1 MGRFVLDTNIL
12 LAYLRQNEDLIGRI
26 NKELGLDHPHS
37 ENFISVVSKAEI
49 MALAIR
55 NGWGD
60 KKQSKLLEYLNK
72 LIIVDITAEPEML
85 IEAYTE
91 IDVFS

>member
-1 MGRFVLDTNIL
+1 
-12 LAYLRQNEDLIGRI
+12 
-26 NKELGLDHPHS
+26 
-37 ENFISVVSKAEI
+37 